1 MDIPTDKI
9 TQLYSELQALRELNH
24 PSIVKLLDNFNAK
37 GKMCFVMEYCSGG
50 ELKHHLYEKGPLPE
64 DECYSIILQIVEAVR
79 QCHNSNII
87 HRDLK
92 LENILFSDAT
102 HSRIKIVD
110 FGIAGMFVRAGLG
123 SKGNAGSL
131 RYMAPEILNESG
143 TSSTPA
149 LDIWSIGVIIYAL
162 LTKRMPFRGAT
173 REEVIENIQN
183 IQYKPMSH
191 YRHISKPW
199 VKLVSGILRED
210 PTFRWSLRRIN

>member
-1 MDIPTDKI
+1 
-9 TQLYSELQALRELNH
+9 
-24 PSIVKLLDNFNAK
+24 
-37 GKMCFVMEYCSGG
+37 MCFVMEYCSGG
-50 ELKHHLYEKGPLPE
+50 ELKHYLYEKGPLPE
-64 DECYSIILQIVEAVR
+64 DEAYSIILQIVEAVR

-92 LENILFSDAT
+92 LENILFSDFT
-102 HSRIKIVD
+102 HSRVKIVD

-123 SKGNAGSL
+123 SKANAGSL
-131 RYMAPEILNESG
+131 RYMAPEILNEVG

-162 LTKRMPFRGAT
+162 LTKRMPFRGST

-183 IQYKPMSH
+183 IQYKPMSR